1 MSTEDRNDEQYN
13 PAEWQLPEM
22 SPKDD
27 DEDQAK
33 PDVVETPIPD
43 YEAGRRSI
51 TVRGGK
57 TRRQMVDEKRRLQLK
72 ARPFLVISVVVLIGL
87 LTIPVYAYFQNFVF
101 PPRELALRVEGTE
114 YTRGDV
120 VNFIR
125 FNQRMSENLGVP
137 FEIGNSLFDALQTLQ
152 ENELAFQL
160 APKNGITVTA
170 EEVDERLDTILGFV
184 AVTVAER
191 ESREYKDNLEE
202 AKRQFIQRIGIDEVI
217 FRDFIRKSMFKERL
231 RGVVAEQ
238 IPRVQAQVHMYEI
251 IKLDN
256 DPEERRAIERDLVS
270 GMPIESIVLKQS
282 EDPNVRRDLGNRG
295 WTPFG
300 ITPEIDALLFG
311 LDGDGNR
318 LLPIRTPSS
327 PRFDEENGWWSY
339 LVVEEVQDAREVDE
353 ESFEALTTRALT
365 IFFNEERANFD
376 LYMVLDSEIFDW
388 VNAQVRLSALIP
400 TPTPVPFGFGTG
412 LQGGP

>member
-1 MSTEDRNDEQYN
+1 MSTEDTSQDLNDGQEH
-13 PAEWQLPEM
+13 P
-22 SPKDD
+22 S
-27 DEDQAK
+27 
-33 PDVVETPIPD
+33 VEPMPIPD

-57 TRRQMVDEKRRLQLK
+57 TRRQMVQDKQVQQAK
-72 ARPFLVISVVVLIGL
+72 SRPFIFLGILILIGL
-87 LTIPVYAYFQNFVF
+87 LAIPVYAYFENYVF
-101 PPRELALRVEGTE
+101 PPRELALRVEDTE

-160 APKNGITVTA
+160 APKHGITVSS
-170 EEVDERLDTILGFV
+170 EEVDERLDSILGFV

-191 ESREYKDNLEE
+191 ESEEYQDNVEE
-202 AKRQFIQRIGIDEVI
+202 AKRQFIHRIGIEEEV

-231 RGVVAEQ
+231 RDVVADT

-256 DPEERRAIERDLVS
+256 DPDERRALERDLVA
-270 GMPIESIVLKQS
+270 GMNIENIVATHT
-282 EDPNVRRDLGNRG
+282 EDPNYRRDLGDRG
-295 WTPFG
+295 WAPFG
-300 ITPEIDALLFG
+300 VHPEIDALLFG

-318 LLPIRTPSS
+318 LLPVRTPSS
-327 PRFDEENGWWSY
+327 PRFDEENKWWSY
-339 LVVEEVQDAREVDE
+339 LIIEEVQDAREVDPDN
-353 ESFEALTTRALT
+353 FEALTTRGMT
-365 IFFNEERANFD
+365 IFFNEERSNFA
-376 LYMVLDSEIFDW
+376 LHMVLDSEIFDW
-388 VNAQVRLSALIP
+388 VNAQVRLSALLP
-400 TPTPVPFGFGTG
+400 TPTPVPFDPA
-412 LQGGP
+412 QIPQ

>member
-1 MSTEDRNDEQYN
+1 MSPEDPSEDRNEGQPQR
-13 PAEWQLPEM
+13 PA
-22 SPKDD
+22 S
-27 DEDQAK
+27 
-33 PDVVETPIPD
+33 ETPIPD

-51 TVRGGK
+51 TVRGAK
-57 TRRQMVDEKRRLQLK
+57 TRRQMVAEKRQLQVK
-72 ARPFLVISVVVLIGL
+72 SRPFMLVALVVLVGL
-87 LTIPVYAYFQNFVF
+87 LAIPVYSYFQNYVF

-160 APKNGITVTA
+160 APKNGITVSA
-170 EEVDERLDTILGFV
+170 EEVDERVNSILGFV

-191 ESREYKDNLEE
+191 ESQEYQDNVEE
-202 AKRQFIQRIGIDEVI
+202 ARRQFIHRIGIDESV

-231 RGVVAEQ
+231 RDVVAET

-251 IKLDN
+251 IRLDN
-256 DPEERRAIERDLVS
+256 DQEDRRTIERDLAAGS
-270 GMPIESIVLKQS
+270 PIESVVLENS
-282 EDPNVRRDLGNRG
+282 EDPDVRRDLGDRG

-300 ITPEIDALLFG
+300 INPEIDALLFG

-318 LLPIRTPSS
+318 IMPVRSPST
-327 PRFDEENGWWSY
+327 PRFDEENNWWSY

-353 ESFEALTTRALT
+353 RNFEALTTRGLT
-365 IFFNEERANFD
+365 IFFNEERSNFD
-376 LYMVLDSEIFDW
+376 LYMVLDSAIFDW
-388 VNAQVRLSALIP
+388 VNAQVRLSALLS
-400 TPTPVPFGFGTG
+400 TPTPVPFGAGRLVPQTG
-412 LQGGP
+412 P